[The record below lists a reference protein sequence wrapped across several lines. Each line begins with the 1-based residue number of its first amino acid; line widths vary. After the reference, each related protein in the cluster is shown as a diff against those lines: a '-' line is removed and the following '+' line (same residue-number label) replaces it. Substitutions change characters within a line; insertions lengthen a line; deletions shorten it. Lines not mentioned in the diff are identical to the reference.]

1 MKKTFLQFLILPFVS
16 ISINA
21 DNFEYQKNLI
31 SCQHNFLSCDLSL
44 LKDADKNDIDLVKIQ
59 LNQEIALAEAQKA
72 SLTKLNASTP
82 LLIKSNSYLP
92 YTSSQNSYGKC
103 AENGSCYGDISSL
116 TGRPKTVAV
125 KGYYRKDGTYVRG
138 HYRSKPKKK

>member
-1 MKKTFLQFLILPFVS
+1 MKKIFLQLLILPFVS
-16 ISINA
+16 VSINA
-21 DNFEYQKNLI
+21 DSFEYDKNLI
-31 SCQHNFLSCDLSL
+31 SCQHDFLSCNLSL
-44 LKDADKNDIDLVKIQ
+44 LKDADKKDIDLAKIQ
-59 LNQEIALAEAQKA
+59 LNQKIALAEAQK
-72 SLTKLNASTP
+72 
-82 LLIKSNSYLP
+82 
-92 YTSSQNSYGKC
+92 SSQNLIVNQASSSASSQIAYKKC

>member
-1 MKKTFLQFLILPFVS
+1 MKKIFLQLLILPFVS
-16 ISINA
+16 VSINA
-21 DNFEYQKNLI
+21 DSFEYDKNLI
-31 SCQHNFLSCDLSL
+31 SCQHDFLSCNLSL
-44 LKDADKNDIDLVKIQ
+44 LKDADKKDIDLAKIQ
-59 LNQEIALAEAQKA
+59 LNQKIALAEAQK
-72 SLTKLNASTP
+72 
-82 LLIKSNSYLP
+82 
-92 YTSSQNSYGKC
+92 SSQSLIANQASSSASSQIAYKKC